1 MKFVRRYIERPHL
14 ILSFVI
20 LLSVVGI
27 IGYKRMPF
35 NLFPDTDH
43 PQISVITFMPGAA
56 AADVKTDITRI
67 IEKEVSSIDMVRTV
81 TSTSKDEVS
90 VVLAEFEYEKSLD
103 SAATDVANALSKV
116 TARLPQ
122 GIRPP
127 QIFKISQATQPT
139 MTLALSPKEGYL
151 TNLRK
156 IRELADNQIK
166 EELLRI
172 PDVGNVEVF
181 GGHQPEVLVS
191 VEPDRLARFGIG
203 ITDLIAA
210 VSAQNQN
217 IPQGII
223 IKKESQYLFKTE
235 GAVTRISQLADLIV
249 GRRDTGVLHLRDVA
263 KIEPAEQEP
272 QSAYHGNG
280 KPAIGINILRTQS
293 SHTLEP
299 IVAVESYLPQL
310 RARYPFIDFEISY
323 TQKNL
328 ITTSV
333 ENMLDSLRDAI
344 IVTMIV
350 IFLFL
355 GNLRTMMLCAISI
368 PFTYLITFAFMW
380 LFGFEFHMVTLTGVI
395 LAVGMLL
402 DDAIVVI
409 ENIERHYRKQATDL
423 KGLVAGGTEEV
434 MLAIFSGTYATIV
447 VLVPIIFVGG
457 YVQTVLRP
465 MSLSLCI
472 ALIASY
478 LVSVTIIPIL
488 APVVLKASHKENR
501 FERLIARGSG
511 RFVNAV
517 RDFFVGSLD
526 SALRHR
532 LLFVVAALILW
543 AVSIKFAQPLVGS
556 NVQPPMDTGII
567 KISFEADANSSLAQA
582 DGILTRMEEIIKR
595 QEGVVSSSATLGS
608 EPSVVSFGSGKN
620 PQQGN
625 MTVNLVDRFHRK
637 QSMWKIEEAMNREFL
652 KIPGLKSVDVFDY
665 GATPM
670 SSIRAFVDVMVTGP
684 DPKEVYRIGEEA
696 KKRLLQVGGLKSAS
710 LSWGMDKKEVV
721 FTANRERC
729 SYYGIS
735 PKEIAVQVQAGVQGG
750 VSSVFRVAGEDGF
763 PVRIRLGEIYRN
775 NTASLE
781 SFRVHTPSGD
791 IPLSLFGDIT
801 TSYVPSLLTR
811 QDMEDSIDVY
821 GYREKA
827 ALSHI
832 MANVQKA
839 FQGLKL
845 PPGYK
850 VSQVGDAKQGKENQ
864 AAFNGAMV
872 IAMVLLYFSLVP
884 AFNSFMNPLTIM
896 IAIPLATIGAVWSL
910 LIVGRTQS
918 ISANMGMILLAG
930 IVVKNSI
937 LLIDFIEA
945 AKRRGMSTVDA
956 LRESVRVRTR
966 PILMT
971 AFGTAVGMLPIALER
986 AIGLERLSPLAITA
1000 IGGLMVSTFLTLLY
1014 VPIFYTIF
1022 EDGMSSLKRVMIRLQ
1037 RGFRRVPTQARPT
1050 GFETQRSGGMI
1061 ESPPLEK

>member
-1 MKFVRRYIERPHL
+1 MKLVRRYIERPHL

-35 NLFPDTDH
+35 NLFPDTDR
-43 PQISVITFMPGAA
+43 PQISVITFMPSAA
-56 AADVKTDITRI
+56 AADVETDITRI

-90 VVLAEFEYEKSLD
+90 VVLAEFEYKKGLD

-139 MTLALSPKEGYL
+139 MTLALSPKQGYL

-191 VEPDRLARFGIG
+191 VEPDSLARFGIG
-203 ITDLIAA
+203 ITDFMAA

-223 IKKESQYLFKTE
+223 IKNEGQYLFKTE
-235 GAVTRISQLADLIV
+235 GAATRISQLADLVV

-263 KIEPAEQEP
+263 KIKLAEQEP

-280 KPAIGINILRTQS
+280 KEAIGINILRTES
-293 SHTLEP
+293 GHTLEP
-299 IVAVESYLPQL
+299 IEAVESYLPQL
-310 RARYPFIDFEISY
+310 RASYPFINFEISY

-333 ENMLDSLRDAI
+333 ETMLESLRDAI
-344 IVTMIV
+344 IFTVIV

-368 PFTYLITFAFMW
+368 PFTYLLTFAVMW
-380 LFGFEFHMVTLTGVI
+380 LCGFEFHMVTLTGVI
-395 LAVGMLL
+395 VAVGMLL

-409 ENIERHYRKQATDL
+409 ENIERHYRQEGKNL
-423 KGLVAGGTEEV
+423 KDLVAGGTEEV

-457 YVQTVLRP
+457 FVQTVLRP
-465 MSLSLCI
+465 LSLSLCI
-472 ALIASY
+472 ALVASY

-488 APVVLKASHKENR
+488 APVILKVSYKNNR
-501 FERLIARGSG
+501 FERFIARGSG
-511 RFVNAV
+511 RFVNV
-517 RDFFVGSLD
+517 IRNFFVGSLD
-526 SALRHR
+526 TALRYR
-532 LLFVVAALILW
+532 FAFVAGAVILW
-543 AVSIKFAQPLVGS
+543 AVSIKFAQPLVGT
-556 NVQPPMDTGII
+556 NVQAPMDTGII
-567 KISFEADANSSLAQA
+567 KINFEADANSSLAQA
-582 DGILTRMEEIIKR
+582 NRVLTRMEEIINHQK
-595 QEGVVSSSATLGS
+595 GVVSSSATLGS

-625 MTVNLVDRFHRK
+625 ITVNLVDRFHRK
-637 QSMWKIEEAMNREFL
+637 QSVWEIERIMHREFL
-652 KIPGLKSVDVFDY
+652 KIPGIKWVDVFDY

-684 DPKEVYRIGEEA
+684 DPKEVCRIGEEVR
-696 KKRLLQVGGLKSAS
+696 KRLLQVRGLKSVS

-729 SYYGIS
+729 SYYGVS
-735 PKEIAVQVQAGVQGG
+735 PKEIAAQMLAGVQGG
-750 VSSVFRVAGEDGF
+750 VSSIFRVAGEDGF
-763 PVRIRLGEIYRN
+763 PVRTRLGESYRN
-775 NTASLE
+775 DTAALE

-791 IPLSLFGDIT
+791 IPLSLLGDIT
-801 TSYVPSLLTR
+801 TNYVPSLLTR
-811 QDMEDSIDVY
+811 QDMENSIDVY

-850 VSQVGDAKQGKENQ
+850 IRQVGDAKQGEENK
-864 AAFNGAMV
+864 AAFNGAMA

-884 AFNSFMNPLTIM
+884 AFNSFVNSLTIM
-896 IAIPLATIGAVWSL
+896 TAIPLAMIGAIWSL

-918 ISANMGMILLAG
+918 LQANMGMILLAG

-945 AKRRGMSTVDA
+945 AKKRGVSTLDA
-956 LRESVRVRTR
+956 LHESVRVRTR

-971 AFGTAVGMLPIALER
+971 AFGTAVGMLPIALEWG
-986 AIGLERLSPLAITA
+986 IGLERLSPLAVVA
-1000 IGGLMVSTFLTLLY
+1000 IGGLIVSTFLTLLY
-1014 VPIFYTIF
+1014 VPIFYTLF
-1022 EDGMSSLKRVMIRLQ
+1022 EDGVTLLKA
-1037 RGFRRVPTQARPT
+1037 GFRKI
-1050 GFETQRSGGMI
+1050 GFYRKAT
-1061 ESPPLEK
+1061 ESMNAYINEER